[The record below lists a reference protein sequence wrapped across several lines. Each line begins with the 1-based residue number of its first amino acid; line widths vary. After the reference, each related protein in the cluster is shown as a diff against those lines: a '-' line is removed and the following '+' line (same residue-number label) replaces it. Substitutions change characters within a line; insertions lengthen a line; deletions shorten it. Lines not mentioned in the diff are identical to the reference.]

1 LTYVVPNISARLRS
15 IPRLLIRKLA
25 FAVTNE
31 PHEYLHQL
39 ARWVEGDVYVITP
52 LIAEGLAHLNAAAA
66 CQAFRRGAP
75 SMTVPKKVKDK

>member
-1 LTYVVPNISARLRS
+1 MVPNISARLRS
-15 IPRLLIRKLA
+15 VPRLLIRKLA

-52 LIAEGLAHLNAAAA
+52 LMAEGLAHLNAAAA
-66 CQAFRRGAP
+66 CQAFRRGVP
-75 SMTVPKKVKDK
+75 SMTVSKRAKDK